1 MLHRVFSRWAATLAV
16 AAIAAG
22 ATFPAHAGLFDD
34 DEARVRI
41 EKLRTDITEQ
51 GKRLDARLEAA
62 AATTSRSQID
72 LANQI
77 EQIKG
82 DMAKVRGQIE
92 VLSYELEATQKRQ
105 KDFYVDLDNRLR
117 KLETAATVAA
127 AAAEAKP
134 AAAAAA
140 PGDAAPADPA
150 AEMRDYE
157 TALTLFKSAKYR
169 DALVAFLGFIRSYG
183 SSSLLANAHYWA
195 ASAHFQLREY
205 PKAAEL
211 FAKVS
216 AAWPNDTR
224 APDALLGQ
232 ANSQQEGGDLKGA
245 RKTLEQLVDRYPAST
260 AAQTARQQ
268 LKKK

>member
-1 MLHRVFSRWAATLAV
+1 MLRRVFSRWTATLAV

-41 EKLRTDITEQ
+41 ERLRSDLTEQ

-62 AATTSRSQID
+62 AANTSRSQID

-92 VLSYELEATQKRQ
+92 VLTYELEATQKRQ

-117 KLETAATVAA
+117 KLETAAAA
-127 AAAEAKP
+127 AAAEVKP
-134 AAAAAA
+134 AAAA

-169 DALVAFLGFIRSYG
+169 DALAAFLGFIRSYG
-183 SSSLLANAHYWA
+183 NSSLLANAHYWA

-211 FAKVS
+211 FARVS
-216 AAWPNDTR
+216 AAWPNDAR

-245 RKTLEQLVDRYPAST
+245 RKTLEQLVDRYPTST

>member
-1 MLHRVFSRWAATLAV
+1 MLRRVLSRWPAALAV

-22 ATFPAHAGLFDD
+22 ATVPAHAGLFDD

-41 EKLRTDITEQ
+41 EKLRSELSEQ
-51 GKRLDARLEAA
+51 GQRLETKLEATT
-62 AATTSRSQID
+62 ATTSRSQIE

-77 EQIKG
+77 EQLKT
-82 DMAKVRGQIE
+82 DLAKVRGQIE
-92 VLSYELEATQKRQ
+92 VLNYELEATQKRQ
-105 KDFYVDLDNRLR
+105 KDFYVDLDNRIR
-117 KLETAATVAA
+117 KLET

-134 AAAAAA
+134 AAAV
-140 PGDAAPADPA
+140 PTDAAPADPA

-157 TALTLFKSAKYR
+157 TALTLFKSAKYK
-169 DALVAFLGFIRSYG
+169 DALAAFLGFIKSYG
-183 SSSLLANAHYWA
+183 SSNLLANAHYWA

-211 FAKVS
+211 FARVP

-232 ANSQQEGGDLKGA
+232 ANSQQEAGDIKGA

-260 AAQTARQQ
+260 ASQTARQQ

>member
-1 MLHRVFSRWAATLAV
+1 MLRCSRWTATLAV

-34 DEARVRI
+34 DEARARV
-41 EKLRTDITEQ
+41 EKLRSDLTEQ

-92 VLSYELEATQKRQ
+92 VLTYELEATQKRQ

-117 KLETAATVAA
+117 KLETAA

-134 AAAAAA
+134 AAAA

-157 TALTLFKSAKYR
+157 TALTLFKSARYR
-169 DALVAFLGFIRSYG
+169 DALAGFLGFIKSYG
-183 SSSLLANAHYWA
+183 NSGLLANAHYWA

-205 PKAAEL
+205 ARAAEL

-216 AAWPNDTR
+216 AAWPNDAR

-245 RKTLEQLVDRYPAST
+245 RKTLEQVVDRYPAST